1 MSSVPP
7 TYYPPNTVIPTFNPN
22 SFNDATVV
30 SGYTTAQ
37 SADLIAKIL
46 VNQNLINSV
55 NNKLS
60 NLGKIITNIAF
71 PTVTAIPSNVLTPV
85 YSVALPPGVYL
96 CNYCILVTQYPAYD
110 ATYNASQFIVTI
122 PNSQIGSGNPYNILY
137 LPFIGN
143 GNMTDNALNGS
154 CYIYITTAQTITIN
168 LKVIPGLTSATGT
181 NQWTTGITTNTYPPY
196 MPTLPLTLQIT
207 QILSL

>member
-7 TYYPPNTVIPTFNPN
+7 TYYPPNTVIPTFNPT
-22 SFNDATVV
+22 SFSDATVV

-46 VNQNLINSV
+46 VNQNLINSA

-85 YSVALPPGVYL
+85 YSVALAPGVYL
-96 CNYCILVTQYPAYD
+96 CNYCILVTQYPA
-110 ATYNASQFIVTI
+110 
-122 PNSQIGSGNPYNILY
+122 
-137 LPFIGN
+137 
-143 GNMTDNALNGS
+143 
-154 CYIYITTAQTITIN
+154 
-168 LKVIPGLTSATGT
+168 
-181 NQWTTGITTNTYPPY
+181 
-196 MPTLPLTLQIT
+196 
-207 QILSL
+207 